1 MGMQKVA
8 KLQAKRAGFLAFIHL
23 FSVNG
28 TEFKIGRF
36 MWLTLFYSIY
46 YQERIIILYLST

>member
-8 KLQAKRAGFLAFIHL
+8 KLAVKRFLAVIHL
-23 FSVNG
+23 FSVKG

-36 MWLTLFYSIY
+36 TSLTLFYSNY